1 MILKDLVIQENDFDV
16 FVALNPTEKIEFLWD
31 AMHIGTEKSVD
42 KQVSK
47 LEQLGEGGGKTVL
60 MSIQDLR
67 VGPYTLSIMTID
79 RIVVFTSENLR
90 LIRSFVKHMWYTG
103 YILHRRP
110 DIRKTPHAVMP
121 KYFIAYEMI
130 GEEQPMCEN

>member
-42 KQVSK
+42 KQISK
-47 LEQLGEGGGKTVL
+47 LENEHDGSGRRVL
-60 MSIQDLR
+60 MSMQELR
-67 VGPYTLSIMTID
+67 VGPYTLTIMTID
-79 RIVVFTSENLR
+79 RIIVFSSENLR

-110 DIRKTPHAVMP
+110 DVRKSPRAVMP
-121 KYFIAYEMI
+121 KYFIAYEMV